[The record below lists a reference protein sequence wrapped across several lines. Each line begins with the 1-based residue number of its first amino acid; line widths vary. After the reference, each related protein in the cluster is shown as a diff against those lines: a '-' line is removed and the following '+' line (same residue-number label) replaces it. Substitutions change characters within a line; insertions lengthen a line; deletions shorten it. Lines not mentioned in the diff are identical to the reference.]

1 MGFALDHRTP
11 NKQINLT
18 EKAISGYKMV
28 GFNLGNIWL
37 LNVNAKV
44 WLFGVLDNQCEKT
57 TGASVMDYFGA
68 VFSMLTF
75 SIQQFS
81 VSTVGLLTDTDRWF
95 ESSAILWG

>member
-11 NKQINLT
+11 NKQINLS

-44 WLFGVLDNQCEKT
+44 
-57 TGASVMDYFGA
+57 
-68 VFSMLTF
+68 
-75 SIQQFS
+75 
-81 VSTVGLLTDTDRWF
+81 
-95 ESSAILWG
+95 